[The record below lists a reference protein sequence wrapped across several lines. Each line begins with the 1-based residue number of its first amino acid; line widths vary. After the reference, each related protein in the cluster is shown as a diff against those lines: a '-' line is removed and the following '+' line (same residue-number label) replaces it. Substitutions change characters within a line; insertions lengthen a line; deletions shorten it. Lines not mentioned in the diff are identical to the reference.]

1 MRKARGK
8 RALSWVLLCLT
19 LFLPFRTTVRA
30 DADTAAPTRI
40 IHLVYDDSG
49 SMIRSDGALVDRWC
63 QAKYAMEVFA
73 ALMGE
78 RDTLNVYVMSDFDSG
93 STAGPKL
100 SLRGNDGQA
109 ENVSKVHTMVTNARN
124 TPFDSVSKAYSD
136 LVAAQADEKWLVV
149 LTDGAFQGIDNIDE
163 FFAQKAEEIRVMFLG
178 MGPSAAAIR
187 EDPAAGIYYAKAA
200 TSRDILNEVT
210 QISTRIF
217 NSNRLDTTPAG
228 NVTFDVPMQELVV
241 FAQGANVQ
249 IGGITGPNGEYYQAS
264 TTPVAVQYSEKAAP
278 NYPECI
284 FDQDLKGSLLTFRGD
299 FPAGAY
305 QINVKGADNVEV
317 YYRPNIAIAAY
328 LHDSEGNEVTELKDL
343 KAGEYTL
350 SFGFVKAG
358 TNERV
363 EDLSLLGD
371 VTYSATV
378 TSNGVE
384 DPMPHTSGDKIF
396 VQEGELQID
405 ATARY
410 LEYNY
415 VRTRLNYSIYT
426 DKAAMLTVLNSPEY
440 PIDKHGIDASEP
452 TRIQIEIADTPMTDE
467 LWQEM
472 ELPTVSLSNG
482 EARTGG
488 YGEFTIAK
496 SDTPGIYEVY
506 PSLADGEMA
515 TDLYQNHDYTVSYQS
530 QHGDATW
537 AGTGYGSLHVS
548 DTRSWL
554 DRYLHVIFK
563 WIIIAIIA
571 IILAGYLPCFKKYL
585 PKNLKKR
592 PAVDCSPNQPGIASM
607 SGKGSYS
614 KKLMSTLIPYRAER
628 GTIKFLPIGAS
639 GAPPLQVKSAGGSA
653 MLVLNYKSYE
663 GKEYITFNG
672 SSIPE
677 GQRKP
682 PRITSSVMIVVST
695 KEMTYTCIPS
705 IK

>member
-1 MRKARGK
+1 MK
-8 RALSWVLLCLT
+8 RILSWGLLLSLL
-19 LFLPFRTTVRA
+19 LFPFSAKAGAENAEA
-30 DADTAAPTRI
+30 DSAAPTRI
-40 IHLVYDDSG
+40 IHVVYDDSG
-49 SMIRSDGALVDRWC
+49 SMIRTDGKLVDTWC

-78 RDTLNVYVMSDFDSG
+78 KDAINIYVMSDFDS
-93 STAGPKL
+93 SAVAEPKL
-100 SLRGNDGQA
+100 ALRGASGQ
-109 ENVSKVHTMVTNARN
+109 EGNVSQVHNMVTRAGN
-124 TPFDSVSKAYSD
+124 TPFDSVRKAYSD
-136 LVAAQADEKWLVV
+136 LVNAQADEKWLVV
-149 LTDGAFQGIDNIDE
+149 LTDGAFQGVDDING
-163 FFAQKAEEIRVMFLG
+163 FFAQKAGDIRVMFLG
-178 MGPSAAAIR
+178 MGPNAAAIQ
-187 EDPAAGIYYAKAA
+187 ENTAAGIYYAKAA
-200 TSRDILNEVT
+200 TSKDILSEVT

-217 NSNRLDTTPAG
+217 NSNRLDTTAAG
-228 NVTFDVPMQELVV
+228 RVNFSVPMQELVV

-249 IGGITGPNGEYYQAS
+249 IGEITSAGGKSYPAS
-264 TTPVAVQYSEKAAP
+264 TSPVTVQYSEEAAS
-278 NYPECI
+278 NYPEFI
-284 FDQDLKGSLLTFRGD
+284 VDQNLKGCLLTFRGD
-299 FPAGAY
+299 FPVGEY
-305 QINVKGADNVEV
+305 QIDVTGADTVEV
-317 YYRPNIAIAAY
+317 YYRPDIEIAAY
-328 LHDSEGNEVTELKDL
+328 LYDGDGNEVTTLQNL
-343 KAGEYTL
+343 KAGEYTI
-350 SFGFVKAG
+350 SFGFVRTG

-371 VTYSATV
+371 VTYSAIV
-378 TSNGVE
+378 TRNGVE
-384 DPMPHTSGDKIF
+384 DSTLYTSGDKIF
-396 VQEGELQID
+396 LEEGGLQID

-415 VRTRLNYSIYT
+415 VKTHLDYSIYT
-426 DKAAMLTVLNSPEY
+426 DKAATLSVLDSPEY
-440 PIDKHGIDASEP
+440 PIDKHGIDSSVP
-452 TRIQIEIADTPMTDE
+452 TRIQIEIADTEMTDE

-472 ELPTVSLSNG
+472 ELPTVALSND
-482 EARTGG
+482 EAGNGG
-488 YGEFTIAK
+488 YGEFVVEK

-530 QHGDATW
+530 KHGDATW
-537 AGTGYGSLHVS
+537 AGSGSGSLHVN

-554 DRYLHVIFK
+554 DRYLHVIIK

-571 IILAGYLPCFKKYL
+571 IILAGYLPFFKKYL

-592 PAVDCSPNQPGIASM
+592 PAVDCSPNQPGIM
-607 SGKGSYS
+607 GMKGKGSFN
-614 KKLMSTLIPYRAER
+614 KKLLSTLIPYRAER

-663 GKEYITFNG
+663 GKEHITFNG

-682 PRITSSVMIVVST
+682 PRITSNVMIVVNT